1 MTSSLA
7 QRPPSI
13 LETFKTKLNNDW
25 RYHACHWHD
34 ANSKGGCLRA
44 DSESGEWVT
53 HCCTKDF
60 YHTSEI
66 VKWMR
71 QKNGKTGLTNLSALL
86 SAAQDSGHH
95 LRNQPG
101 RLKASDLGK
110 IGRESYIVFA
120 ILLNL
125 DCGFLIRTFQR
136 FGITDGNLSNEGLS
150 NLDALKED
158 LQQSSVS
165 DVNKLLN
172 MFDDMRFMFQHVVM
186 DLNTPTVY
194 SDRRRGRWISPFCRR
209 QLINNK
215 GGTAQVWQVSVQ
227 DRFLSTGLKER
238 LKRSEYNDPVYGKCY
253 SMALKT
259 FTSENK
265 HVFNQEKLN
274 YSAVEGLAGMVQYLG
289 EYEVDEETDGQR
301 VVRTWNLLL
310 EFGDLDLEELFFSPK
325 DPPSAFDTIL
335 GFWEALSKVAEAV
348 ERIHNLEAHRDS
360 GDSVRYHG
368 WHADIKPDNILR
380 VHGEFKLADL
390 GFAKFRM
397 KDETGLEPKT
407 ILTGLT
413 ETYGAPETDI
423 KRRGRP
429 RGTLTDYTQK
439 IDIWSLGCVFSVAAT
454 WVVLGRQGV
463 WVYEK
468 LRQNAI
474 RQLRESSS
482 GKQPTADDA
491 FHDGQEVLV
500 AVTAWHNHLR
510 SSMRKSDTITSK
522 ILDLVDTEMLRREP
536 RERLSSIDLL
546 LRFAEF
552 IPAAR
557 ATHDWHVQ
565 RGEWTPLSDYIKDAV
580 RQVEEEAEIL
590 ADMDGEGDTVKVLL
604 SQNQSA
610 GGRSSGAMLAHN
622 SHQSNRRN
630 KSEFMRQAKKSMR
643 LPRRDHIGTSS
654 HLSSRTG
661 KSIFITARP
670 ASGVFAGELRIPP
683 PEMPVAPHLR
693 ERKDEDTP
701 SASNPPTIVIG
712 DAQVESPKLM
722 AEHEPEI
729 QPGGAHHLEDTQT
742 PELEAITQ
750 PAHTRKS
757 PPQITINTQETPEAS
772 TVLDHSAH
780 SNGLYEVDTRPTK
793 MARPQSMEG
802 TGGLYTTVKSPISP
816 SRDGTV
822 PRTPTSGKLNSLP
835 TRFEIEPNWQICRQL
850 DSIKKKG
857 FFKSLMGGNDRI
869 LSSFLVNR
877 DIKFVIDNGG
887 SMRPYWPAMKI
898 ALETLANMI
907 GSLDKDGLDMEFTLG
922 KDYNI
927 SNAPARKLLE
937 RFDKASADALQ
948 PQDDSKTGTDM
959 AMILGQ
965 IFFDY
970 LKNTSKPMTLIVFTD
985 GFDNDLESKYG
996 IRDVIDH
1003 EPVSGDVYKMILGSV
1018 NKIIAQAY
1026 WLPET
1031 LGHVKTCVV
1040 PKNKTGTDDT
1050 PNVVKTTT
1058 ECGDHSRVVFE
1069 KDVTYSLWTPLQL
1082 KALSN
1087 VEFVFNGNVTLPN
1100 NVTYVESVVADTNL
1114 YPGRWINFQGV
1125 NVTLTGSEDPKEGWL
1140 IGHGELWWPGGAANS
1155 ANKGRPHFF
1164 SLKVNY
1170 LRARHLK
1177 VWKPVAWVFSM
1188 GGSYVWMT
1196 DTLIDAR
1203 SDDGFPF
1210 NTDGIDMSASHS
1222 LIEGFTIYN
1231 GDDLINVA
1239 PPRDQSGGNYLFE
1252 NAVVEDSLIGARFKG
1267 KLDTTCDLHNVTWRN
1282 FTVRNTS
1289 YPIHFIENYVDQE
1302 KGVPPGSN
1310 VSLAAYATNF
1320 TWENFVGQTGQSLK
1334 DGSCI
1339 SDPCWSSTLGE
1350 STDKGIYLLCA
1361 DQDHC
1366 KGFHFS
1372 NIDLKAYDGTPAEM
1386 ECTGLNGISGMGI
1399 ECTNSTIVLA

>member
-7 QRPPSI
+7 QQPPSI

-44 DSESGEWVT
+44 GSESGEWVT

-101 RLKASDLGK
+101 RLKASDLEK

-150 NLDALKED
+150 NLDTLKED

-348 ERIHNLEAHRDS
+348 ERIHNLEAQRDS

-474 RQLRESSS
+474 KQLRGSNS
-482 GKQPTADDA
+482 GRQPTADDA

-580 RQVEEEAEIL
+580 RQVEEEAELL
-590 ADMDGEGDTVKVLL
+590 ADMDGEGDTVKAML

-661 KSIFITARP
+661 KSIFVTARP
-670 ASGVFAGELRIPP
+670 ASGVFAGELRLSPA
-683 PEMPVAPHLR
+683 PEIPVAPHLR
-693 ERKDEDTP
+693 ERKDEETP

-712 DAQVESPKLM
+712 EAQVESPKLM

-757 PPQITINTQETPEAS
+757 PPQITINTRETPETS

-780 SNGLYEVDTRPTK
+780 SNGPYEVDTTPTK

-816 SRDGTV
+816 SRDGMV

-857 FFKSLMGGNDRI
+857 FFKSLMGGNDRT

-887 SMRPYWPAMKI
+887 SMRPYWPAMRT
-898 ALETLANMI
+898 ALETLASMI

-927 SNAPARKLLE
+927 SNAPVKRLLD
-937 RFDKASADALQ
+937 RFDKACVDALQ

-970 LKNTSKPMTLIVFTD
+970 LKDTSKPMTLIVFTD
-985 GFDNDLESKYG
+985 GVWDGTFSDEDVETSIVEFLRNAAIEKKPYSLRWFSIEFVSFGQAGIERLERFDNDLESKYG

-1018 NKIIAQAY
+1018 NKMYDIKQS
-1026 WLPET
+1026 ET
-1031 LGHVKTCVV
+1031 PLTS
-1040 PKNKTGTDDT
+1040 DT
-1050 PNVVKTTT
+1050 PSLAPGSPLGYTTQPT
-1058 ECGDHSRVVFE
+1058 AAPLVRQNSPSTSNTSRFSRVGE
-1069 KDVTYSLWTPLQL
+1069 KL
-1082 KALSN
+1082 KLS
-1087 VEFVFNGNVTLPN
+1087 F
-1100 NVTYVESVVADTNL
+1100 
-1114 YPGRWINFQGV
+1114 R
-1125 NVTLTGSEDPKEGWL
+1125 
-1140 IGHGELWWPGGAANS
+1140 
-1155 ANKGRPHFF
+1155 
-1164 SLKVNY
+1164 
-1170 LRARHLK
+1170 
-1177 VWKPVAWVFSM
+1177 
-1188 GGSYVWMT
+1188 
-1196 DTLIDAR
+1196 
-1203 SDDGFPF
+1203 
-1210 NTDGIDMSASHS
+1210 
-1222 LIEGFTIYN
+1222 
-1231 GDDLINVA
+1231 
-1239 PPRDQSGGNYLFE
+1239 
-1252 NAVVEDSLIGARFKG
+1252 
-1267 KLDTTCDLHNVTWRN
+1267 
-1282 FTVRNTS
+1282 
-1289 YPIHFIENYVDQE
+1289 
-1302 KGVPPGSN
+1302 
-1310 VSLAAYATNF
+1310 
-1320 TWENFVGQTGQSLK
+1320 
-1334 DGSCI
+1334 
-1339 SDPCWSSTLGE
+1339 
-1350 STDKGIYLLCA
+1350 
-1361 DQDHC
+1361 
-1366 KGFHFS
+1366 
-1372 NIDLKAYDGTPAEM
+1372 
-1386 ECTGLNGISGMGI
+1386 
-1399 ECTNSTIVLA
+1399 